1 MAKKKEINDLETVHK
16 ESLDAFALSEETEKD
31 QREKGVEDMLFVDSE
46 EGQWDDNAKVAR
58 KGRPMYTIDLTSEAL
73 NQMIGEQ
80 RQSRTRIKISPNGG
94 GADKDTANIYDG
106 IIRKIENQAESAYDN
121 SFKEKLKGGY
131 GGWRYLTQFTEEN
144 PFNQEIVP
152 SPINSAVTSLYFDV
166 DAQEYDKSDSKRA
179 WLITDM
185 SHSAFKVEFPKANLT
200 DFNSPE
206 LRRGNC
212 ANWFSKDSIRVAES
226 WEKKEI
232 IKNIALMSD
241 GRVIDIDEAAELM
254 DELKKEGITIIKQRP
269 VKSHKVVMYKMNG
282 AEILSG
288 PHAWDGKYIPLVPDY
303 GEISHVGNRTFVRGK
318 VRKAKD
324 AARIYNYTTSAKIEA
339 TALSGKDPLMVTDV
353 MIKGNENDYE
363 TIGSTNKPV
372 IKFTA
377 DPDVPGA
384 VPFRLGAPAMQ
395 TALIEQTQQAAN
407 DVHSTLG
414 IHNPALGNAPQLL
427 SEKAVLDQ
435 AEKGDRGSFEYSDN
449 HQKSKLYGAKILL
462 DLIPKIYDTPQII
475 QILNA
480 DGSLESH
487 EINMESVDKFGE
499 QIKDE
504 QTGKVIKIN
513 DLSLGTYTATAET
526 GPTYKTMRAEAVTQL
541 TEMAAVSPMFE
552 QLSTDLIAKNMNI
565 PESEEIHARI
575 RKQMIAQKLIEPTDD
590 EIKELGLDQQQPPS
604 EGDQALV
611 DNVKMQTEEMMTGIE
626 NTEAK
631 TQETLVKTQ
640 ESAVDTYNTLLTSF
654 QKQVDLGIPLSPQQ
668 RNLLITQG
676 DIVADAQAITQ
687 EGEPNS
693 EQAADIAQQIQTGQ
707 LRPED
712 LQ

>member
-1 MAKKKEINDLETVHK
+1 MEQTDELKDIHK
-16 ESLDAFALSEETEKD
+16 ASLDAFALSEEAEKD

-46 EGQWDDNAKVAR
+46 EGQWDDHAKTAR

-94 GADKDTANIYDG
+94 GADKDTANIFDG
-106 IIRKIENQAESAYDN
+106 IIRKIEQQAVSAYDN

-131 GGWRYLTQFTEEN
+131 GGWRYLTQYTDEN

-166 DAQEYDKSDSKRA
+166 DAKEYDKSDSKRA

-185 SHSAFKVEFPKANLT
+185 SYSKFKAEFPDASLT
-200 DFNSPE
+200 DFNQPE
-206 LRRGNC
+206 LRKGNC
-212 ANWFSKDSIRVAES
+212 ANWFSKDSLRVAES
-226 WEKKEI
+226 WEKEDVT
-232 IKNIALMSD
+232 KNIALMSD
-241 GRVIDIDEAAELM
+241 GRVIDIDEAKNLL
-254 DELKKEGITIIKQRP
+254 DELEKDGITIVKKRP
-269 VKSHKVVMYKMNG
+269 VKSHRVVMYKMNG
-282 AEILSG
+282 AEVLSG

-303 GEISHVGNRTFVRGK
+303 GEISHVGNKTYVRGK

-324 AARIYNYTTSAKIEA
+324 AARIYNYTTSSKVES
-339 TALSGKDPLMVTDV
+339 TALSGKDPLLVTDA
-353 MIKGNENDYE
+353 MIKGHEQDYI
-363 TIGSTNKPV
+363 TMGSSNKPV
-372 IKFTA
+372 IKFNP
-377 DPDVPGA
+377 DPEVQGG

-395 TALIEQTQQAAN
+395 TALIEQTQQASN

-449 HQKSKLYGAKILL
+449 HEKSKLYGAKILL
-462 DLIPKIYDTPQII
+462 DLIPKVYDTAQTI

-487 EINMESVDKFGE
+487 DINIESVGKFGE
-499 QIKDE
+499 QMKDE
-504 QTGKVIKIN
+504 QTGKIIKIN
-513 DLSLGTYTATAET
+513 DLSRGTYTATAET
-526 GPTYKTMRAEAVTQL
+526 GPTYKTMRKEAVAQL

-565 PESEEIHARI
+565 PESDEIYSRI
-575 RKQMIAQKLIEPTDD
+575 RKQMISQGFIDPTDE
-590 EIKELGLDQQQPPS
+590 EIEELGLGQEKQPS
-604 EGDQALV
+604 KDEQALI
-611 DNVKMQTEEMMTGIE
+611 DNVNMQTEEMAVGIE

-640 ESAVDTYNTLLTSF
+640 TEAVEAFNKLIEAF
-654 QKQVDLGIPLSPQQ
+654 QKQKDLGIPLTPKQEQ
-668 RNLLITQG
+668 LLVTQA
-676 DIVADAQAITQ
+676 DIVADAQDITQ
-687 EGEPNS
+687 EGQPNS
-693 EQAADIAQQIQTGQ
+693 EQAADIIQQLQTGQ
-707 LRPED
+707 LTEQD

>member
-1 MAKKKEINDLETVHK
+1 MAKKKETNDLETVHK
-16 ESLDAFALSEETEKD
+16 ESLDAFALSEEAEKD

-46 EGQWDDNAKVAR
+46 EGQWDDNAKTAR
-58 KGRPMYTIDLTSEAL
+58 AGRPMYTIDLTSEAL

-106 IIRKIENQAESAYDN
+106 IIRKIEQQAESAYDN

-166 DAQEYDKSDSKRA
+166 DAKEYDKSDSKRA

-185 SHSAFKVEFPKANLT
+185 SHAAFKVEFPDANLT

-226 WEKKEI
+226 WEKKGVV
-232 IKNIALMSD
+232 KNIALMSD

-254 DELKKEGITIIKQRP
+254 DELKKEGIEIIKQRS
-269 VKSHKVVMYKMNG
+269 VKTHKVVMYKMNG

-303 GEISHVGNRTFVRGK
+303 GEISHVGNKTFVRGK

-324 AARIYNYTTSAKIEA
+324 AARIYNYTTSAKIES
-339 TALSGKDPLMVTDV
+339 TALAGKDPLLVTDV
-353 MIKGNENDYE
+353 MIAGNEDDYE
-363 TIGSTNKPV
+363 TLGSSNKPV
-372 IKFTA
+372 IKFKA
-377 DPDVPGA
+377 DPDVQGG
-384 VPFRLGAPAMQ
+384 VPFRLGAPQMQ

-435 AEKGDRGSFEYSDN
+435 AEKGDRGSFEYGDN

-504 QTGKVIKIN
+504 QTGKVITIN

-541 TEMAAVSPMFE
+541 TDLAAAYPVFGD
-552 QLSTDLIAKNMNI
+552 LSMDLIAKNMNI
-565 PESEEIHARI
+565 QEADEIHSRI
-575 RKQMIAQKLIEPTDD
+575 RKYMIGQGSVEPTDD
-590 EIKELGLDQQQPPS
+590 EIKELGLNQPQPPS
-604 EGDQALV
+604 QGEQALI
-611 DNVKMQTEEMMTGIE
+611 DNTNMQTEDLKANIE
-626 NTEAK
+626 NKDADTQKKLVE
-631 TQETLVKTQ
+631 TQET
-640 ESAVDTYNTLLTSF
+640 AIDAYNTLLLSY
-654 QKQVDLGIPLSPQQ
+654 QKQVDLGIPLSQQ
-668 RNLLITQG
+668 QKNLLITQG
-676 DIVADAQAITQ
+676 DIVASAQDITQ
-687 EGEPNS
+687 EGQPNS
-693 EQAADIAQQIQTGQ
+693 EQATDIVQQLQSGQ
-707 LRPED
+707 LTEAD